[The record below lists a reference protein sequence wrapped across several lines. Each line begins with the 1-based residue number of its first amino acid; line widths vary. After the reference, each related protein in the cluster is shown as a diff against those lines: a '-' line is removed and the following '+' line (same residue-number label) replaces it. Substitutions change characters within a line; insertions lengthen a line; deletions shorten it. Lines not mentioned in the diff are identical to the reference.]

1 MIDPKPYIGR
11 RFEQVTKKLWDFFM
25 DELSIVTARVVTLL
39 TEGRRLSAELT
50 KQFPAL
56 LLSKEL
62 TADQMV
68 ISAHGLNLAEN
79 SERLSAVL
87 KAKH

>member
-1 MIDPKPYIGR
+1 
-11 RFEQVTKKLWDFFM
+11 M
-25 DELSIVTARVVTLL
+25 DELSILTARVVTSV

-62 TADQMV
+62 AGAKELAGDQMV

-79 SERLSAVL
+79 GERLSAVL
-87 KAKH
+87 KAKQ